1 MFLLQVPDNIV
12 LNGSLGRGFVLSWDM
27 YPTDSEKCFL
37 QTEVLIIGNDISQEM
52 DDTSLESVWI
62 GDYITFEKIASK
74 LQDELIESIADNR
87 QLNDYE
93 LIVYKY
99 VFSSELGVPIV
110 DDLNFEIKENSFFI
124 NVIPDD
130 LELDLLRKLD
140 DVFDKFKVTFAP
152 NPYNV
157 IKLKF
162 SYVGDKMYDEEEK
175 RKLMEDLAE
184 METFKADVGDEG
196 KILQEDLKEYF
207 INGNGDRQ
215 DLIFRLE
222 LYFYAFKLFCRKEVR
237 IDRNQFTIFLNDSI
251 LEWNLIKLVM
261 QDFTDF
267 EFEIEAVKENND
279 VLLNLNYTLHY

>member
-27 YPTDSEKCFL
+27 YPIDSEKCFL